1 MAPDSH
7 VYVTTEDEL
16 DVDLRIYVGKRL
28 THHLHLEPTLSSRLP
43 PQGAEPALVALVV
56 TGFGANGPLG
66 QEILELPQPL
76 TTGMVAYQ
84 PFTLRQSRQA
94 AVAHKEILLQ
104 LPETA
109 QDAASVMEALQA
121 VPHASGILVEAL
133 PSSLPVAE
141 LLDGNLYLLDATEEI
156 EGSVLRA
163 ASNAGIRV
171 VRATEILEGDVEED
185 LLRLGHLSRSH
196 SGLVLLVHLEDPALE
211 TVLTWLEE
219 AEPGTLRPAFLT
231 EVVELQ

>member
-1 MAPDSH
+1 
-7 VYVTTEDEL
+7 
-16 DVDLRIYVGKRL
+16 
-28 THHLHLEPTLSSRLP
+28 
-43 PQGAEPALVALVV
+43 
-56 TGFGANGPLG
+56 
-66 QEILELPQPL
+66 
-76 TTGMVAYQ
+76 MVAYL
-84 PFTLRQSRQA
+84 PFTLRQTRQA

-104 LPETA
+104 LPDTA

-163 ASNAGIRV
+163 ANNAGIRV

-185 LLRLGHLSRSH
+185 LLRLGHLSRSQ